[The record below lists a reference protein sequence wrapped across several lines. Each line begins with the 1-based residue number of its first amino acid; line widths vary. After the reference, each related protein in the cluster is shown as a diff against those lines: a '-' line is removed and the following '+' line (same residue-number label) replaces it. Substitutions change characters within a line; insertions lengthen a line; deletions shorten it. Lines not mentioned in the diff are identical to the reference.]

1 MILNWFNGSF
11 RPFGTFFI
19 SWGWL
24 RTVVGKEKGKTEFK
38 EYDGQRIASKSKFHH
53 FSFAF
58 LSFSLQRTTHKQE
71 SEKLRMGATKSQKT
85 LWAPDPHLQ
94 FPIRAIISN
103 PGNNCA
109 MQGQGETKHCQPSS
123 LQLVFE
129 FLRNWFLPPGYDF
142 YPGSK
147 FAE

>member
-1 MILNWFNGSF
+1 M
-11 RPFGTFFI
+11 
-19 SWGWL
+19 
-24 RTVVGKEKGKTEFK
+24 GKEKGKTEFK

-53 FSFAF
+53 FPFAF

-71 SEKLRMGATKSQKT
+71 SEKLRMGRQKAKN
-85 LWAPDPHLQ
+85 LFELRIHIYN

-142 YPGSK
+142 YNGSK